1 MAETETERRRHP
13 RTEVELSVTVEKIG
27 GRAISGAGSTIDISE
42 GGARLVGPAAL
53 VVGDVVR
60 VTLTGSDVSVEQQ
73 GLVVGRQEAAR
84 GQATL
89 NIAFKTLDDQRTI
102 DLRRLIDRT

>member
-27 GRAISGAGSTIDISE
+27 GRSVSGAGSTIDLSE
-42 GGARLVGPAAL
+42 GGARLLGPAAL
-53 VVGDVVR
+53 AVGDVVL
-60 VTLTGSDVSVEQQ
+60 VTLTGADLSVEQQ
-73 GLVVGRQEAAR
+73 GLVVGRTGGTR

-89 NIAFKTLDDQRTI
+89 NVAFKTLDDERTI
-102 DLRRLIDRT
+102 DLRRLIDLA